1 MRRYAL
7 PAIALLLTPLAGAQ
21 NLDVSRTLTSTGVVM
36 PNREVI
42 LAAKI
47 VGRVEAVNPEEGDF
61 VETNEILIDIE
72 DAELRAGLAAAKAR
86 LKREELNRTHMK
98 KLAERIQSLHEKNA
112 ASAENLDEAT
122 FRYAAT
128 EELVASAKAAL
139 AKAEAQLSET
149 KIRAPFSGII
159 IKKRVEPGDVTSPGE
174 PLLKLEDHSKLKFR
188 TSVQEQDVPLITK
201 GQTVTIIIDAL
212 NDLELGATVTKII
225 PSGDTSTH
233 EFIVEAVLPA
243 QDRLY
248 PGMFGKAKFSP

>member
-1 MRRYAL
+1 MKRYAL

-159 IKKRVEPGDVTSPGE
+159 IKKRVERGDVTSPGE

>member
-1 MRRYAL
+1 MKRYAL
-7 PAIALLLTPLAGAQ
+7 PAIALLLTPVAGAQ

-72 DAELRAGLAAAKAR
+72 DAELCAGLTAAKAR